1 MFDRQRHTPLI
12 PDATWHAASSRAF
25 IETYFADAE
34 NTFAEQG
41 YWPAHEDDGPVPAA
55 NCHHPL
61 YLGLAGIC
69 WAQLE
74 LAARG
79 YGQVQNDY
87 HDAVLTARSIQQNE
101 LRDEMTFENKQDYQH
116 GLLIADLGFMAP
128 LLRLDSEDK
137 WREETL
143 SIISNNLENPVL
155 ELLWGSP
162 GSLLMLNALIKSGRT
177 TPEHTALL
185 DRGLTYFEDQLISS
199 PSTGAQLWQQHLYG
213 NQVCM
218 TGAAHG
224 FAGVGLAILKALPFL
239 PASDAELWRQRLRTT
254 TIATATTENG
264 FANWLP
270 AVDEANSKKPNWLV
284 QFCHGAPGVV
294 MCLAELMGVD
304 EQFDALM
311 LSGAALTFDAGPLT
325 KGGNFCHGTAGNGYA
340 FLKVFEQTQDQIW
353 LDRARQFAATAMVQ
367 VQQNKLQH
375 NDYHYSLW
383 TGDTG
388 VALFV
393 DACLRNDSSVP
404 TLDVF

>member
-1 MFDRQRHTPLI
+1 MFDRQRHIPLI
-12 PDATWHAASSRAF
+12 PDATWQAASGRTF
-25 IETYFADAE
+25 IETYFAEAE
-34 NTFAEQG
+34 TTFAEQG
-41 YWPAHEDDGPVPAA
+41 NWPAHEDDGPVPAA
-55 NCHHPL
+55 KCHYPL

-87 HDAVLTARSIQQNE
+87 SDAVLTARSIQQNE
-101 LRDEMTFENKQDYQH
+101 LRAEMTFENEADYKH

-128 LLRLDSEDK
+128 LLRLDPAEQ
-137 WREETL
+137 WRQETL
-143 SIISNNLENPVL
+143 SIISENLENSVL

-162 GSLLMLNALIKSGRT
+162 GSLLMLSALIKSGVIAA
-177 TPEHTALL
+177 EHNVLL
-185 DRGLTYFEDQLISS
+185 DRGLSYLEDQLVTS
-199 PSTGAQLWQQHLYG
+199 PSTGAELWEQHLYG
-213 NQVCM
+213 KHLRL
-218 TGAAHG
+218 TGAGHG
-224 FAGVGLAILKALPFL
+224 FAGVGLAILRALPL
-239 PASDAELWRQRLRTT
+239 LSTRDANRWESRLRAT

-264 FANWLP
+264 FANWAPGIDQTDSPL
-270 AVDEANSKKPNWLV
+270 PNWLV
-284 QFCHGAPGVV
+284 QFCHGAPGVI
-294 MCLAELMGVD
+294 MCLADLMGVD

-311 LSGAALTFDAGPLT
+311 LSGAALTFAAGPLT

-375 NDYHYSLW
+375 NGYHYSLW

-393 DACLRNDSSVP
+393 DACLRSDSSMP
-404 TLDVF
+404 TLDNF